1 MAPENLITGSLYYV
15 VSFADEEMTI
25 PIVGTYEYLG
35 PEDADERI
43 YAFENVHGQD
53 MLELADHNLDL
64 VLDIQGLIE
73 MLSSL
78 PEQE

>member
-1 MAPENLITGSLYYV
+1 MAPEDLITGSLYYV

>member
-1 MAPENLITGSLYYV
+1 MAPEQLVTGTLYYV

-25 PIVGTYEYLG
+25 PIVATYEYLG
-35 PEDADERI
+35 PEGSDNGN
-43 YAFENVHGQD
+43 YVFENIHGQD
-53 MLELADHNLDL
+53 MLELAERNLDI
-64 VLDIQGLIE
+64 VLDIQALIE

>member
-1 MAPENLITGSLYYV
+1 MAPEDLITGSLYYV

-35 PEDADERI
+35 PEDSDERI

-64 VLDIQGLIE
+64 ILDIQDLIE

>member
-1 MAPENLITGSLYYV
+1 MAPEDLVTGSLYYV
-15 VSFADEEMTI
+15 VGFADEEMSI

-64 VLDIQGLIE
+64 ILDIQDLIE

-78 PEQE
+78 PTQE